1 MPHEGLYFRNANSVP
16 NMKLGARSALFPTLL
31 LPPRPILSL
40 PARKG
45 TRKVNHSAPL
55 ADHNFR
61 YSLLAK
67 EAGILDFSGKG
78 ALRGLLF
85 PSGLV
90 LLATVILIESH
101 WLSLPA
107 SAIAFY
113 YYAVFGVG
121 IVLAWRFHS
130 SRVLFAL
137 LILLLSERAL
147 EFFSGARQ
155 VPATGPGRI
164 AFEAITFLVP
174 LNLLFLG
181 WARERGLSAPIV
193 ASRLLS
199 IFLQSVFVAVL
210 CRPGQTS
217 GFALF
222 EYSPLNPRW
231 FSWTH
236 IPQPSLLA
244 FLLAGIFLLIR
255 SFEISKPVESGFFWT
270 LIGSFLAFN
279 SGVIGR
285 GPSIYMATAAL
296 TLLIAIIETSYS
308 MAYQDELTALPA
320 RRAFNE
326 ARLALQEPYALAM
339 VDIDHFKQ
347 FNDTYGHDTGDQ
359 VLRLVAGK
367 LAQVT
372 GGGKA
377 FRCGG
382 EEFAIIFPGM
392 SLEEATQHLELVRQS
407 IESASFHVRGGDRRY
422 VSRKNDRRKAQVRR
436 GRLSRS
442 LSPPRRSRG
451 AISVTV
457 SIGVAQPT
465 AKASEIDAV
474 IAAADKALYRAKA
487 NGRNRLE
494 AG

>member
-1 MPHEGLYFRNANSVP
+1 MAADPH
-16 NMKLGARSALFPTLL
+16 
-31 LPPRPILSL
+31 
-40 PARKG
+40 KG

-61 YSLLAK
+61 YSFSGL
-67 EAGILDFSGKG
+67 EAGILDFSKKG
-78 ALRGLLF
+78 VLRGLVV

-90 LLATVILIESH
+90 LLGAIVLLEIH

-137 LILLLSERAL
+137 LVLLLSERAL
-147 EFFSGARQ
+147 EFFSGGRQ
-155 VPATGPGRI
+155 VPASGTGRI

-174 LNLLFLG
+174 LNLLFFG
-181 WARERGLSAPIV
+181 WVRERGLSAPV
-193 ASRLLS
+193 MASRLLS

-217 GFALF
+217 GFGLF
-222 EYSPLNPRW
+222 EYSPLNPSW
-231 FSWTH
+231 FSWTN
-236 IPQPSLLA
+236 IPQPSLLV
-244 FLLAGIFLLIR
+244 FLIAGICLLIR
-255 SFEISKPVESGFFWT
+255 FFEIPKPVESGFFWS
-270 LIGSFLAFN
+270 LIGAFFAFN
-279 SGVIGR
+279 SGTIGHS
-285 GPSIYMATAAL
+285 PSVYMATAAL
-296 TLLIAIIETSYS
+296 TLVIAIVETSYS
-308 MAYQDELTALPA
+308 MAYHDELTALPA

-326 ARLALQEPYALAM
+326 ALLALQDPYALAM

-367 LAQVT
+367 LAQVS

-382 EEFAIIFPGM
+382 EEFAIIFPGL
-392 SLEEATQHLELVRQS
+392 SLEEASQHLELVREN

-422 VSRKNDRRKAQVRR
+422 VSRKNDRRKAQVRK

-442 LSPPRRSRG
+442 LPPTRRSRG
-451 AISVTV
+451 AVSVTV

-465 AKASEIDAV
+465 AKIHEVEGV

-494 AG
+494 VAN

>member
-1 MPHEGLYFRNANSVP
+1 M
-16 NMKLGARSALFPTLL
+16 
-31 LPPRPILSL
+31 
-40 PARKG
+40 
-45 TRKVNHSAPL
+45 
-55 ADHNFR
+55 
-61 YSLLAK
+61 
-67 EAGILDFSGKG
+67 DFSRKG
-78 ALRGLLF
+78 ALRPLFF

-90 LLATVILIESH
+90 LLATVMLLESH

-113 YYAVFGVG
+113 YYAAFGVG

-130 SRVLFAL
+130 SRVLYAL

-181 WARERGLSAPIV
+181 WARERGLSAPVV

-210 CRPGQTS
+210 CRPGQIS

-222 EYSPLNPRW
+222 EYSPLNPHWFRW
-231 FSWTH
+231 TNLS
-236 IPQPSLLA
+236 QASLLA
-244 FLLAGIFLLIR
+244 FLVAGIFLLIR
-255 SFEISKPVESGFFWT
+255 FFEIPKPVESGFFWA
-270 LIGSFLAFN
+270 LIGSFFAFN
-279 SGVIGR
+279 SGTIGR
-285 GPSIYMATAAL
+285 TPSIYMATAAL

-326 ARLALQEPYALAM
+326 ARLALQDPYALAM

-392 SLEEATQHLELVRQS
+392 SLEDAMQHLERVRES
-407 IESASFHVRGGDRRY
+407 IESSSFHVRGGDRRY
-422 VSRKNDRRKAQVRR
+422 APRKNDRRKAQVRR

-442 LSPPRRSRG
+442 LSPRRGRG
-451 AISVTV
+451 AVSVTV
-457 SIGVAQPT
+457 SMGVAQPT
-465 AKASEIDAV
+465 TKAREVDAV

-494 AG
+494 AAD